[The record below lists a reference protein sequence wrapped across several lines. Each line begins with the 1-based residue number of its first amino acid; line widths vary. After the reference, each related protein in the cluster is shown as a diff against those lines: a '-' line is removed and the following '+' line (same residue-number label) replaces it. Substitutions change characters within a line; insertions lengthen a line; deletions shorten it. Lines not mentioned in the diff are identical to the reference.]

1 MPVPFLVPAI
11 GALVG
16 TAAAPAIGMS
26 AALAAGLGGGIA
38 TLAAGGS
45 PKEALLAGATA
56 GVGSALMPALTSGV
70 AGAAAQ
76 GGKAAAAQGA
86 AQAAPKMAADTVRQA
101 AISGAGTAPTQVAN
115 IAGEAAKGI
124 QLNPEKA
131 VEMGLLMASQPGD
144 QRQTAAPSGAPMMAP
159 SMNLSGQSVNS
170 GQAMQRFDQLQPSA
184 QPGVPAA
191 QLQSPTI
198 PSVTSQPGMDPRL
211 IPLQMGSPI
220 RLANGGIASMAGAE
234 MARRGMRA
242 LPNLGDREQA
252 YMMARQEFARGG
264 YIEGPGTGTS
274 DDIPAQIY
282 QDGQPVGEA
291 LLSDGEV
298 VLSHK
303 DLAQLDP
310 KGDSERAGQKL
321 GNAGNGNRGKMAAQM
336 FLEAEKFR
344 ERAA

>member
-1 MPVPFLVPAI
+1 MPVPFLVPAL
-11 GALVG
+11 GALIG
-16 TAAAPAIGMS
+16 TAAAPALGMS

-38 TLAAGGS
+38 TLAAGGD

-56 GVGSALMPALTSGV
+56 GIGSALVPGITSGIQGM
-70 AGAAAQ
+70 AGTA
-76 GGKAAAAQGA
+76 GKAAAEGA
-86 AQAAPKMAADTVRQA
+86 TQATTRMAADTVRQA
-101 AISGAGTAPTQVAN
+101 ATAGAGTAPTQIPNVVS
-115 IAGEAAKGI
+115 EAFKPDPKKMME
-124 QLNPEKA
+124 L
-131 VEMGLLMASQPGD
+131 GLRMASQPGN
-144 QRQTAAPSGAPMMAP
+144 QRQTAAPSGAPIMAP

-184 QPGVPAA
+184 QPGVPSAT
-191 QLQSPTI
+191 LQSPAI

-211 IPLQMGSPI
+211 IPLQMGSPV

-234 MARRGMRA
+234 MARRGMRS

-310 KGDSERAGQKL
+310 NGDSERAGQKL

-336 FLEAEKFR
+336 FMQAERFR

>member
-1 MPVPFLVPAI
+1 MPVPFLVPAL
-11 GALVG
+11 GALIG
-16 TAAAPAIGMS
+16 TAAAPALGMS

-38 TLAAGGS
+38 TLAAGGD

-56 GVGSALMPALTSGV
+56 GIGSALVPGITSGIQGM
-70 AGAAAQ
+70 AGTA
-76 GGKAAAAQGA
+76 GKAAAEGA
-86 AQAAPKMAADTVRQA
+86 TQATTRMAADTVRQA
-101 AISGAGTAPTQVAN
+101 ATAGAGTAPTQIAN
-115 IAGEAAKGI
+115 VAGEAAKGI
-124 QLNPEKA
+124 QLDPKKA
-131 VEMGLLMASQPGD
+131 MEMGLRMASGGQD

-191 QLQSPTI
+191 QLQSPAI

-211 IPLQMGSPI
+211 IPLQMGSPV

-234 MARRGMRA
+234 MARRGMRS

-274 DDIPAQIY
+274 DDIPARIY

-310 KGDSERAGQKL
+310 NGDSERAGQKL

-336 FLEAEKFR
+336 FTQAERFR